1 MIGMARTEMLIL
13 WGQDNSWSK
22 LFLVFFFFYEV
33 LVLSPDD
40 GQNVDIDFFSSTVLV
55 QRIEINHIA

>member
-1 MIGMARTEMLIL
+1 MIDMARTETLIL

-22 LFLVFFFFYEV
+22 LFLVFFFYEV
-33 LVLSPDD
+33 LVLSPDE